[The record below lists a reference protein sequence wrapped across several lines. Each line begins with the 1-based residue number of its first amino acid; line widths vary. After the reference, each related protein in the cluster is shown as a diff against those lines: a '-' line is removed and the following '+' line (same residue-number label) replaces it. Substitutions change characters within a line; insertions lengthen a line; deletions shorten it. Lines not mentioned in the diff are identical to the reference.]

1 MIYKSIKD
9 KKLFF
14 DIGNKDVTPSIHPL
28 QLKKSNAKQSATLSS
43 ITPTNDLD
51 DSNEE
56 RIYENGWKH
65 HLQSFVQ
72 TGKKISEEAI
82 IKTTQPSIKVPSDKN
97 PDYRSSPTY
106 EEYLRSKST
115 TKVEMK
121 PEEEPED
128 ISKIHYLGQY
138 EV

>member
-51 DSNEE
+51 DPNEE

-65 HLQSFVQ
+65 HLQSGQ
-72 TGKKISEEAI
+72 KTGKKISEEAI

>member
-9 KKLFF
+9 QKLFF

-51 DSNEE
+51 DPNEE

-65 HLQSFVQ
+65 HLQSGQ
-72 TGKKISEEAI
+72 KTGKKISEEAI
-82 IKTTQPSIKVPSDKN
+82 IKTAQPSIKVPSDKN